1 MADSITRQ
9 IFHHLFSSVA
19 EEMGVRLQ
27 RAAFSSNIKERCDFS
42 CALFDSRGRLVAHA
56 AHIPVHLGAMPLS
69 VKTCVDTMSFSP
81 GDSVILNDPFQ
92 GGTHL
97 PDVTMVSPIF
107 TRPDDEGSLVGYVAN
122 RAHHADIGGISP
134 GSMPIAQEIYQEGV
148 IIPPIK
154 LQVGGSYNHDL
165 LRLLLANVR
174 TPEEREGDFQAQM
187 AANRTGLC
195 RMQELVTRYGQSVIE
210 YQMGELIQYS
220 ETMMKIRIGQL
231 PDGVYRFEDW
241 LDGDG
246 VKDEPIGIQVAITI
260 QGEHVEVD
268 FTGTSPQQ
276 KGSVNAVYAVTVS
289 AVAYVFQCLLGEDI
303 PSNEGT
309 LAPITVVA
317 PLGSVV
323 NAQSPAAVAAG
334 NVETSQRL
342 VDVLLGALSQ
352 ACPDQV
358 PAASQGTMNN
368 LALGGWDGQRGR
380 HYAYYE
386 TIGGGVGAGKGYVGS
401 PAMHS
406 HMTNTMNT
414 PIEALEYDYPL
425 RVTHYGI
432 RRGSGGKGQ
441 FDGGDGICREIEFLQ
456 GGQATI
462 LSERRRFAPY
472 GLRGG
477 DSAQKGQNFLI
488 RNQQETEIPEK
499 VTLDLLPGDRLR
511 METPGGGGYGPL
523 NANLDSQ

>member
-210 YQMGELIQYS
+210 YQMDELIQYS

-246 VKDEPIGIQVAITI
+246 VKDEPIGIQVAVTI

-276 KGSVNAVYAVTVS
+276 KGGVNAVYAITVS

-334 NVETSQRL
+334 
-342 VDVLLGALSQ
+342 
-352 ACPDQV
+352 
-358 PAASQGTMNN
+358 
-368 LALGGWDGQRGR
+368 
-380 HYAYYE
+380 
-386 TIGGGVGAGKGYVGS
+386 I
-401 PAMHS
+401 
-406 HMTNTMNT
+406 
-414 PIEALEYDYPL
+414 
-425 RVTHYGI
+425 
-432 RRGSGGKGQ
+432 
-441 FDGGDGICREIEFLQ
+441 
-456 GGQATI
+456 
-462 LSERRRFAPY
+462 
-472 GLRGG
+472 
-477 DSAQKGQNFLI
+477 
-488 RNQQETEIPEK
+488 
-499 VTLDLLPGDRLR
+499 
-511 METPGGGGYGPL
+511 
-523 NANLDSQ
+523 

>member
-1 MADSITRQ
+1 MADPITRQ
-9 IFHHLFSSVA
+9 IFNHLFSSLA

-27 RAAFSSNIKERCDFS
+27 RAAFSPNIKERCDFS
-42 CALFDSRGRLVAHA
+42 CALFDSMGRLVAQA

-69 VKTCVDTMSFSP
+69 VKICVHSVSFNP
-81 GDSVILNDPFQ
+81 GDIVILNNPFQ

-97 PDVTMVSPIF
+97 PDITMVSPIF
-107 TRPDDEGSLVGYVAN
+107 TTQDGKGSLLGYVAN
-122 RAHHADIGGISP
+122 RAHHADIGGMSP

-154 LQVGGSYNHDL
+154 LKAGNSYNHDL
-165 LRLLLANVR
+165 WRLLLANVR

-187 AANRTGLC
+187 AANRAGLR
-195 RMQELVTRYGQSVIE
+195 RMEELVTRYGQSEIE
-210 YQMGELIQYS
+210 KQMADLIKYS
-220 ETMMKIRIGQL
+220 ETMMRVRIGQL

-241 LDGDG
+241 LDDDG
-246 VKDEPIGIQVAITI
+246 VSDEPIGIQVAITI
-260 QGEHVEVD
+260 QGENVEVD

-276 KGSVNAVYAVTVS
+276 KGSVNAVYAITVS

-309 LAPITVVA
+309 LASITVVA

-352 ACPDQV
+352 ACSDRV

-380 HYAYYE
+380 QYAYYE
-386 TIGGGVGAGKGYVGS
+386 TIGGGAGAGKGYCGS
-401 PAMHS
+401 PAIHS

-441 FDGGDGICREIEFLQ
+441 FSGGDGMCRELEFLQ
-456 GGQATI
+456 GGRATI
-462 LSERRRFAPY
+462 LSERRQFSPY
-472 GLRGG
+472 GLQGG
-477 DSAQKGQNFLI
+477 HSAEQGRNCLI
-488 RNQQETEIPEK
+488 RNQEETEIPGK
-499 VTLDLLPGDRLR
+499 ITLDLLPGDRLR
-511 METPGGGGYGPL
+511 IETPGGGGYGSL
-523 NANLDSQ
+523 NENIDSH